1 MKIVIITNH
10 SYMLYQFRREL
21 IHRLQED
28 NEVVLLM
35 PFVGHEN
42 DFDGCK
48 TIHTDIDR
56 RGINPLTDLKLMRT
70 YKRLLKQ
77 EKPDLVMT
85 YSIKPNI
92 YGGLICQSLHIPYFA
107 NVQGLGTAF
116 ESKYLSV
123 VVTMLYKRALQKVQ
137 KVFFENKENAQEFIN
152 RNIVSINKIKV
163 LNGAGVNLQ
172 HYAYHD
178 YPHDDVIHYIFVGR
192 IMKEK
197 GIDEI
202 IYTAKKMKELY
213 QDKVVFDLVGFFED
227 EYKETIEHLQ
237 KENIINFYGFQQ
249 DVRPY
254 IIRSHCLMLPSYHE
268 GMANT
273 ILEASAMGRPVIVSN
288 IPGCKE
294 GMIDNESGYLVEVK
308 NKEDL
313 FDKVNQF
320 YQLPLDKK
328 IQMGIKARELMED
341 VFDKEKVV
349 EETYKEL
356 IPWS

>member
-1 MKIVIITNH
+1 MIITNH

-28 NEVVLLM
+28 NEVTLLM

-48 TIHTDIDR
+48 CIHTDIDR

-70 YKRLLKQ
+70 YRRLLKE

-85 YSIKPNI
+85 YSIKPNV
-92 YGGLICQSLHIPYFA
+92 YGGLVCQSLGIPYYC

-116 ESKYLSV
+116 ESKRLAWF
-123 VVTMLYKRALQKVQ
+123 VTMLYKCALKKVK
-137 KVFFENKENAQEFIN
+137 KVFFENKGNAQEFID

-172 HYAYHD
+172 HYAFHD
-178 YPHDDVIHYIFVGR
+178 YPKDDVIHYIFVGR

-213 QDKVVFDLVGFFED
+213 HDKVVFDLVGFFED
-227 EYKETIEHLQ
+227 EYKETLEQLHQ
-237 KENIINFYGFQQ
+237 DGIINFHGFQQ

-254 IIRSHCLMLPSYHE
+254 IINSHCLLLPSYHE

-273 ILEASAMGRPVIVSN
+273 ILEASAMGRPVIVSD

-294 GMIDNESGYLVEVK
+294 GIIDNESGYLVEVK

-313 FDKVNQF
+313 FNKVNQF
-320 YQLPLDKK
+320 YLLSLDKK
-328 IQMGIKARELMED
+328 IQMGINARKLMED

-356 IPWS
+356 IP